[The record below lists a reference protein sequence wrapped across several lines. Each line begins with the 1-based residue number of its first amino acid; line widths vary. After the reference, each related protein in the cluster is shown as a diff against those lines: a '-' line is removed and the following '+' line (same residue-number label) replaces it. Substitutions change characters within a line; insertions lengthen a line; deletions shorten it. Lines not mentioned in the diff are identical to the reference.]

1 MVKKCPDWVPVKF
14 LRCPNNISDRINRM
28 LDSGRE
34 KSAKNRLFWVVFVKI
49 RGVNVSETILNIYT
63 SWTVIRSKFRQNFM
77 NIAL

>member
-34 KSAKNRLFWVVFVKI
+34 KSAENRLFWVVFVKI
-49 RGVNVSETILNIYT
+49 GGHNILQTALNFNT
-63 SWTVIRSKFRQNFM
+63 S
-77 NIAL
+77 